1 MQLLKLLVKGISV
14 STVAVLGLGACT
26 PPNNSQTTVPSTSAP
41 TTATGNTTAPTASA
55 PATTTAQTVQ
65 NQNIDDIAE
74 RVEDALKADSTLN
87 LFDLDADDRGNSIV
101 LTGRVQTAEQKALAE
116 QIARQIAPN
125 VSIDNQTVLSN
136 SAPPTATGNTT
147 APTPGAPATTTAQ
160 TAQNQDIDDIAERVE
175 DALKADSTL
184 NLFDLDAD
192 DRDNSIV
199 LTGRV
204 QTAEQKALAEQIAR
218 QNAPNISLNNQIVI
232 Q

>member
-14 STVAVLGLGACT
+14 STVAILGLGACN
-26 PPNNSQTTVPSTSAP
+26 PPNTSQTTVPSTSAP

-65 NQNIDDIAE
+65 NQDIDDIAE

-125 VSIDNQTVLSN
+125 VSIDNQTVAST

-147 APTPGAPATTTAQ
+147 APTPAAPATTTAQ
-160 TAQNQDIDDIAERVE
+160 TAQNQDLDDIVDRVE

-192 DRDNSIV
+192 DRGNSIV

-218 QNAPNISLNNQIVI
+218 QTAPNISLNNQIVV